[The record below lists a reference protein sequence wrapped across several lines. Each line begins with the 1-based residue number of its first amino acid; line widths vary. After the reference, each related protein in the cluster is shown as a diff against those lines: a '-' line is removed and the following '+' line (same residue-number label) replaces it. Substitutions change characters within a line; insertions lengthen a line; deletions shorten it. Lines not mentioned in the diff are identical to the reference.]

1 MHPDFER
8 SRWWAAA
15 DNYLAMAHFNFERN
29 PRDAY
34 VWYMLLAWAECMNNL
49 REEVFNQGE

>member
-15 DNYLAMAHFNFERN
+15 ENYLAMAHFNFERAPN
-29 PRDAY
+29 SDY
-34 VWYMLLAWAECMNNL
+34 VWYMLLGWAECLDNL
-49 REEVFNQGE
+49 KEEKTNDC